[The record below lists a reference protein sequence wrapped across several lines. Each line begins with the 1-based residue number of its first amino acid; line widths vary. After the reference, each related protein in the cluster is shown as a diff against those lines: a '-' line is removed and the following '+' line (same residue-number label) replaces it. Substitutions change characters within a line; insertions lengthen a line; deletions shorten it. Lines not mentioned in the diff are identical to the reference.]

1 MPLFGPALNRIS
13 AVFRF
18 APGMLHVLSRAGCR
32 YTLVSDAT
40 KAMQQL
46 DQMEIADQ
54 KIGVKIAPMSAQET
68 AQLAAAAS
76 RVDLDDEGASPQPVF
91 HLADLPLTHFPSTS
105 CELQVIQMHVCL
117 SGRQAGESACYQ
129 ASS

>member
-1 MPLFGPALNRIS
+1 MSCLFWPCVEPHLS
-13 AVFRF
+13 SYRF
-18 APGMLHVLSRAGCR
+18 APGMLRVLNRAGCR

-54 KIGVKIAPMSAQET
+54 KIGVKIAPLSAQET

-76 RVDLDDEGASPQPVF
+76 RVDLDDEGASRQP
-91 HLADLPLTHFPSTS
+91 
-105 CELQVIQMHVCL
+105 
-117 SGRQAGESACYQ
+117 
-129 ASS
+129 